1 MTHLWKNRT
10 GRYDRRMPYLSFAFI
25 CVIWGSSFILM
36 KKGAVWFSPT
46 SIGAWRLIAGAAVLA
61 LVGWQSRG
69 RRRIGRRDLGP
80 IAFVALFGFA
90 WPFCVQP
97 YLVARDGS
105 AFIGM
110 MVSFT
115 PLLTIAASIPLLG
128 IYPARRQLLGVLGAL
143 GFMALLMVVG
153 RNRGIPLADLGLGL
167 TVPLCYAVTNTVIR
181 RSLSHLPSREL
192 SFLCLVTAGGLLLPL
207 SVVIPFERESIDS
220 ADQTIAVASVLFLG
234 IVGTGFGTLVFT
246 RLIQQQGPLFAGMV
260 TNLVPI
266 GAVLWGWADKE
277 PVTFP
282 QTVALVGLVS
292 MVSVVQFGAARPAA
306 RRNSVISCADGP
318 PVAPPYEGGE

>member
-1 MTHLWKNRT
+1 
-10 GRYDRRMPYLSFAFI
+10 MPYLSFAFV

-46 SIGAWRLIAGAAVLA
+46 TIGAWRLIAGAAVLA
-61 LVGWQSRG
+61 IVGWQSRG
-69 RRRIGRRDLGP
+69 RPMIGRRDLGP
-80 IAFVALFGFA
+80 IAFIALFGFA
-90 WPFCVQP
+90 WPFCLQP

-128 IYPARRQLLGVLGAL
+128 IYPARRQLLGVVGAL
-143 GFMALLMVVG
+143 GFMALLMYDGV
-153 RNRGIPLADLGLGL
+153 NRRIPASDLTLAL

-181 RSLSHLPSREL
+181 RSLSHVPSLEL
-192 SFLCLVTAGGLLLPL
+192 SFLCLVTAGVLLLPL
-207 SVVIPFERESIDS
+207 SFVIPFERESMAS
-220 ADQTIAVASVLFLG
+220 ADRAVAFGSILFLG

-266 GAVLWGWADKE
+266 GAVLWGWADEE
-277 PVTFP
+277 PVTLP
-282 QTVALVGLVS
+282 QTVALLGLVG
-292 MVSVVQFGAARPAA
+292 MVTVVQFGAAL
-306 RRNSVISCADGP
+306 
-318 PVAPPYEGGE
+318 PVTTKVE